1 MFAGGTIGYKTKY
14 QPFIAHSSMEAEFV
28 AAYDKAKMILFLRSL
43 LHEVGIEQQCA
54 SILFEDNNGALMMAN
69 VQQPR
74 QRTHYMD
81 IKHFAVFDRVERDML
96 ILKAIQT
103 HNNAAYAMTKTLP
116 KQLFYRHLTPT
127 WVYGFQT
134 MHKAA
139 YVQTTFYTIPKLPTH
154 IPPGRHS
161 TLRATEVR

>member
-103 HNNAAYAMTKTLP
+103 HNN
-116 KQLFYRHLTPT
+116 
-127 WVYGFQT
+127 QT